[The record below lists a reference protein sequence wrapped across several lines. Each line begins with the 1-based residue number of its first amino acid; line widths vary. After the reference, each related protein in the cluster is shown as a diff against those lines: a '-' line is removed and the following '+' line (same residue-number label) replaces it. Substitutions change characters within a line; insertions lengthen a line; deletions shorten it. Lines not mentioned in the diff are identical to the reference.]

1 MNTKDWILL
10 IVPLVVNGICSA
22 IVIKYQNFLN
32 EKLKKIE
39 KSQIR
44 KDTIFDSYLEIL
56 TELNDIV
63 FILLSKFRLREDLKE
78 DSEILKNRTNALT
91 LFFNNNKF
99 LLKNNED
106 KIELIRAKCGYSLFR
121 LSQYTSLGDKAAYE
135 YPAKEQEKLFND
147 LNTIMNTIQELK
159 AEVIEK

>member
-10 IVPLVVNGICSA
+10 IVPLVVNGICSI
-22 IVIKYQNFLN
+22 IVITYQYFLN

-91 LFFNNNKF
+91 LFFKNNKF
-99 LLKNNED
+99 LLED
-106 KIELIRAKCGYSLFR
+106 NKDKVELIRAKCGYSLFR
-121 LSQYTSLGDKAAYE
+121 LSQYISLGNKAEYE